1 MRDEPECPRTDP
13 LPPQIADRESAAWL
27 QRLRQQSDLP
37 EREFRLYV
45 RYLRALALLC
55 ECAPYVDEDDY
66 LELVDEL
73 LADAAANYPIEIHRD
88 DNCRQIAPRAA
99 SIARRAGK

>member
-1 MRDEPECPRTDP
+1 VDP
-13 LPPQIADRESAAWL
+13 LLPDAADGDSAAWL

-55 ECAPYVDEDDY
+55 ECSPYVDEEDY
-66 LELVDEL
+66 LELVDAL
-73 LADAAANYPIEIHRD
+73 LADACANYPLEFHRD
-88 DNCRQIAPRAA
+88 GNCRQIAPLAA
-99 SIARRAGK
+99 ADALADTPSPSAVA